1 MYPFTYDYRYVE
13 QHLCEL
19 RAQAE
24 RERLVRRA
32 YRARPLPQPRHWRRW
47 VSALLITAGEALMG
61 RPVAE
66 AAGPQAC
73 VGSPCGCLVTV
84 PVADVDRA
92 KAFYLDRLGFRLDVD
107 HWADE
112 DFRVVQ
118 LTPPDSACAITLMRN
133 VEAAGSV
140 HGLRLVVR
148 DIAAARAWL
157 AARGAP
163 VGETFHVAA
172 GEQAP
177 GPDPHRSDDR
187 AFFSLSDP
195 DGNSWL
201 VQEVGGTEAQAE
213 AEVQA

>member
-1 MYPFTYDYRYVE
+1 MDPFTYDYRYVE

-32 YRARPLPQPRHWRRW
+32 YRARPLPRPRHRRRW
-47 VSALLITAGEALMG
+47 VSALLITAGEALIG

-73 VGSPCGCLVTV
+73 VGSQCGCLVIV

-92 KAFYLDRLGFRLDVD
+92 TAFYRDRLGFRLDID
-107 HWADE
+107 HRAGE
-112 DFRVVQ
+112 DVRIVQ
-118 LTPPDSACAITLMRN
+118 LTPPGAITLMRN

-140 HGLRLVVR
+140 L
-148 DIAAARAWL
+148 
-157 AARGAP
+157 
-163 VGETFHVAA
+163 GETVPGAA
-172 GEQAP
+172 GAQAP
-177 GPDPHRSDDR
+177 GRDPHRSDDS
-187 AFFSLSDP
+187 AFCSLSDP

-213 AEVQA
+213 AEAQA

>member
-13 QHLCEL
+13 QHLSEL

-24 RERLVRRA
+24 RERLVRGA
-32 YRARPLPQPRHWRRW
+32 YRARPRPRPRPWRRW
-47 VSALLITAGEALMG
+47 VSALLCTAGQALLG

-73 VGSPCGCLVTV
+73 VGAPCGFLVIV

-92 KAFYLDRLGFRLDVD
+92 KAFYRDRLGFRLDVD
-107 HWADE
+107 HRAGE

-118 LTPPDSACAITLMRN
+118 LTPPGSAGAITLMRN

-140 HGLRLVVR
+140 HGLHLIVR
-148 DIAAARAWL
+148 DSAAARAWL

-163 VGETFHVAA
+163 VGETVPVAA
-172 GEQAP
+172 GAQAS
-177 GPDPHRSDDR
+177 GPEPHRSDDR

-201 VQEVGGTEAQAE
+201 VQEVGGTEA
-213 AEVQA
+213 EVQA